1 MIKRCVLEKRY
12 EEYHI
17 FDVLDNFSF
26 LLLDDTN
33 CVMKEWDGWYATIIN
48 KIHNKEPLE
57 KTRIHKDIILEY

>member
-17 FDVLDNFSF
+17 FGVLDTSGF
-26 LLLDDTN
+26 LLLDDDN
-33 CVMKEWDGWYATIIN
+33 CVMKSFDGWYATIIN

-57 KTRIHKDIILEY
+57 KTRTHTDIILEY